1 MLDCHYRDI
10 KFLNDP
16 RKFAFVF
23 LKFAYGNVSQIIE
36 SIFKGTL
43 LQI

>member
-1 MLDCHYRDI
+1 MLDCRYRDI
-10 KFLNDP
+10 KCLNDP

-43 LQI
+43 MQI